1 MTNSRN
7 KYSLKNALIIILG
20 VLSIF
25 LTTLFA
31 PIFTKKVHQQ
41 IVANAEESSTIKI
54 KFKDTFT
61 FPSKSDTYDVS
72 FTSNGKQYTSFQIQ
86 LYTSP
91 IVISYVWYNGSQND
105 VAYLKDR
112 TDDKWNNSVYQIIEI
127 DPNQDNFNAFIT
139 AMKSNIEGVEL
150 ESGTYVWVD
159 VPTPFKFNLST
170 AINFVSNNIE
180 LARITIDIDFY
191 NIVYTSS
198 NKEKYIAYS
207 VNNDGWSNNAYKTIA
222 TSENQYIDYDF
233 YNYAI
238 LGNQL
243 VKQSTS
249 SGEMWVLNET
259 LQNNSLVYGKNLDW
273 AVSADEYSIYQSLEF
288 TSNNTKYYGLCNYDD
303 TRPPIMTAQSL
314 TVYHSGWT
322 NESYRTVT
330 FATSPTGDLLT
341 WLQKNGTKQGPTPTA
356 YSVTYALLN
365 NCTAD
370 STNPTSVV
378 SNTTYQF
385 KFNITDTSYDV
396 TFVNVG
402 NATLVSYTTSNG
414 VITATINNVVGNVS
428 IEVSVAT
435 SNTFNVVY
443 TFNDGV
449 IGNDDLPNTISSG
462 QTISGS
468 VVTQSGY
475 RFSSITCS
483 NGDFTFDYNS
493 TQTKVDFTLKD
504 VTSNT
509 EIVFNAIIPQGTI
522 IADSY
527 KSSLTSA
534 VIPSNNNI
542 GYKLNTLYTIN
553 SNFVLYDGFNS
564 INCTSFNML
573 FREVSNDVIV
583 GAYFNDGSKNYN
595 LFDTSYNW
603 SNVYLKYVTL
613 NDNVNTSLVAQKG
626 FNYIYNT
633 IYTDKTLSSGIYTFK
648 LDNDY
653 YSSSLR
659 VDMPFVYWQN
669 TSFTDVSQIRLL
681 INNGLYYYSSLGSE
695 TIVYG
700 ADYYVNNNA
709 RCFKLLQSVSLNP
722 YVYDTLTN
730 MIESGNNIGIY
741 IGGSYTFTF
750 DNLNNLDTSSFT
762 NFNFQ
767 YFKDNYYSQNIS
779 VKGFK
784 VVNSQLFYILYD
796 NTEVLVYNGAWV
808 EDYYRYIS
816 IIYQNVSDE
825 QYTYLNNVGVFK
837 NLYVGENVTTWRQ
850 FFFTIADVP
859 LYIFSR
865 IFYFE
870 LFGEQTFIIIY
881 SILTILIVFKI
892 VSWALKLKD

>member
-1 MTNSRN
+1 MPNFKT
-7 KYSLKNALIIILG
+7 KYSLNNALIIILG
-20 VLSIF
+20 VLTIF

-31 PIFTKKVHQQ
+31 PIITKKVHNQ
-41 IVANAEESSTIKI
+41 IVAHAWVPDITEVSTGGSSTTDTTSTIKI
-54 KFKDTFT
+54 KFKDTLT
-61 FPSKSDTYDVS
+61 
-72 FTSNGKQYTSFQIQ
+72 FTSDQIFDITFKSNNQNFTQFLGQYGKVFT
-86 LYTSP
+86 L
-91 IVISYVWYNGSQND
+91 SYNS
-105 VAYLKDR
+105 
-112 TDDKWNNSVYQIIEI
+112 TSVYDFINGWLNTAYQVIEI
-127 DPNQDNFNAFIT
+127 DPTQPNFQTFIT
-139 AMKSNIEGVEL
+139 AMKSNIDGVEL
-150 ESGTYVWVD
+150 ESGTYKWVNS
-159 VPTPFKFNLST
+159 PTSMVT
-170 AINFVSNNIE
+170 IGSE
-180 LARITIDIDFY
+180 LECAFTF
-191 NIVYTSS
+191 SS
-198 NKEKYIAYS
+198 NS
-207 VNNDGWSNNAYKTIA
+207 VNYYGVYYGKTVIGYIGTLGGHSGLQVWQQNGSWRNVAYKTIT

-243 VKQSTS
+243 VKQTAPTSTHKLTFDSNITITINGS
-249 SGEMWVLNET
+249 S
-259 LQNNSLVYGKNLDW
+259 
-273 AVSADEYSIYQSLEF
+273 
-288 TSNNTKYYGLCNYDD
+288 
-303 TRPPIMTAQSL
+303 
-314 TVYHSGWT
+314 
-322 NESYRTVT
+322 VT
-330 FATSPTGDLLT
+330 TSPYNLAVGDVIT
-341 WLQKNGTKQGPTPTA
+341 ATTSGGYKISINGTLYGGTSTININNQDINIVRSTAETFDVLLVTINYTENVTPTA

-370 STNPTSVV
+370 STNPTSVE
-378 SNTTYQF
+378 SNTNYQF
-385 KFNITDTSYDV
+385 KFNIIDTSYDV
-396 TFVNVG
+396 TFVTVG

-435 SNTFNVVY
+435 SNTFNIVY

-449 IGNDDLPNTISSG
+449 LGNDDLPSTISSG

-468 VVTQSGY
+468 VITQSGY

-493 TQTKVDFTLKD
+493 SQTKVDFTLKD
-504 VTSNT
+504 VTANT

-527 KSSLTSA
+527 KSTLTSA
-534 VIPSNNNI
+534 IIPSNNNI

-613 NDNVNTSLVAQKG
+613 KDNVNTSLVAQKG

-881 SILTILIVFKI
+881 SIVTILIVFKI